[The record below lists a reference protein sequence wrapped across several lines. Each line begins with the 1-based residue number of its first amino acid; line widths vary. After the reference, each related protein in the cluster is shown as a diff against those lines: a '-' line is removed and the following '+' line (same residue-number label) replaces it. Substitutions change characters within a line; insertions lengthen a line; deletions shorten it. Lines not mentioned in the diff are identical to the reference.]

1 MTAEICLQVLAANVG
16 CCVILNMKSLEHD
29 FNHDQGSHVLTI
41 IETLSF
47 PKTSHRKNLNPVVSS
62 LWQHLKRRG
71 VCPSRK
77 RGGGRERRAIV
88 QARVRASMRR
98 TCPTVPPGSPRP
110 STAAAAPV
118 ETTAIRDGPNGREVS
133 SLRPSLALGPAGLTK
148 VQIDGPSVGR
158 SLTSCVA
165 SP

>member
-1 MTAEICLQVLAANVG
+1 MTAEIYLQVLAANVG

-47 PKTSHRKNLNPVVSS
+47 PKNRHRKNLNPVVSS

-71 VCPSRK
+71 VCSSRK
-77 RGGGRERRAIV
+77 RGGGREGEECDCTSKS
-88 QARVRASMRR
+88 ARIEEEENLPDR
-98 TCPTVPPGSPRP
+98 PPPGRPRP

-118 ETTAIRDGPNGREVS
+118 ETTAIRVGPNGREVS
-133 SLRPSLALGPAGLTK
+133 SLRP
-148 VQIDGPSVGR
+148 
-158 SLTSCVA
+158 
-165 SP
+165 

>member
-41 IETLSF
+41 IETLSL

-88 QARVRASMRR
+88 QARVRASRRR
-98 TCPTVPPGSPRP
+98 TCPTVPLPVALVHRPPPPRRWRLP
-110 STAAAAPV
+110 PFGTAQTAARSPPSGPHLLSVRPV
-118 ETTAIRDGPNGREVS
+118 
-133 SLRPSLALGPAGLTK
+133 
-148 VQIDGPSVGR
+148 
-158 SLTSCVA
+158 
-165 SP
+165 